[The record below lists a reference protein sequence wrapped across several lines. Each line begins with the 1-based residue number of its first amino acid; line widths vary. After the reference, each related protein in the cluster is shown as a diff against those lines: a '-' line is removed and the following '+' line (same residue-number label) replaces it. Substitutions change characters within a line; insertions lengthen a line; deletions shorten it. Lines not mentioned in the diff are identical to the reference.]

1 MLLIAGCGG
10 GDGDSESV
18 KDLLDKAFKSPIKT
32 ADVDLD
38 VEIELRGIDQLEDPI
53 ELKLT
58 GPYESGGGK
67 QIPSVDWEITVGA
80 QNQSFN
86 AGLTSTGDRAFVSF
100 QGTDYEV
107 SQETVRQL
115 NRGLA
120 ETNARDDECDLSD
133 FGVTPRDWLADAE
146 DEGDADVADT
156 ETTHVSGALDVGRIL
171 ADLNTVVSRASE
183 CGKQIAAQAPPQLS
197 QEQRDSVE
205 NVLDDPRFD
214 VYVGKDDDTIHRL
227 SADLEFDVPEDA
239 RERLGGLEG
248 GRLSFSI
255 EFSSVGDEKDI
266 AAPEN
271 ARPIEELTSQLRGL
285 LSGALGQAAPDAGGT
300 GGGGSPAPGSPE
312 QQKLYEDCVAT
323 NPDDPQTRAFCEVL
337 LQ

>member
-18 KDLLDKAFKSPIKT
+18 KDLLDKAFKSPIKS

-38 VEIELRGIDQLEDPI
+38 VELELEGIDEIEDPI

-58 GPYESGGGK
+58 GPYSSGDGK
-67 QIPSVDWEITVGA
+67 EIPSVDWEITVGA

-86 AGLTSTGDRAFVSF
+86 AGLTSTGDRAFIAF
-100 QGTDYEV
+100 QGTDYEI
-107 SQETVRQL
+107 SQETVQTL
-115 NRGLA
+115 NEGLA
-120 ETNARDDECDLSD
+120 ETNARDDKCDLSD
-133 FGVTPRDWLADAE
+133 FGVAARDWLVGAE
-146 DEGDADVADT
+146 DEGDADVADV

-171 ADLNTVVSRASE
+171 TDLNEVVSRASE
-183 CGKQIAAQAPPQLS
+183 CGEQIAAQAPPPLS
-197 QEQRDSVE
+197 EEQRQDVE
-205 NVLDDPRFD
+205 DVLNDPRFD

-255 EFSSVGDEKDI
+255 EFSNIGEEKAI
-266 AAPEN
+266 AAPEA
-271 ARPIEELTSQLRGL
+271 ARPVEELTSQLRGL
-285 LSGALGQAAPDAGGT
+285 LSGALGQAPDAGGT
-300 GGGGSPAPGSPE
+300 GGGGAPAPSSPE